1 MDISFRGCMW
11 RDGMFLVK
19 KVKCDSVVGV
29 CPDTK
34 TIVGAQGIRGS
45 ILEQADLWWYGGGG
59 ELVGGK
65 FCGIYEEGE
74 GLPKKFEG
82 GQDKR
87 LGGEWA
93 AIYSFLRLL
102 LCWSDVLCV
111 SGDVIFSTLKSML
124 HARRIGVKRV
134 EKATGEYFSNLSRST
149 RLSQVILNLFERQE
163 DRRGGC
169 KKQGEG
175 WMAKLV
181 KRWTLLFLSVQRW
194 GKECRKHFHIIIIL
208 TPGER
213 EGEVALLSWT
223 WSWSAQSTSL
233 KNIS

>member
-1 MDISFRGCMW
+1 MW
-11 RDGMFLVK
+11 FGRRSLSRHK
-19 KVKCDSVVGV
+19 NHR
-29 CPDTK
+29 
-34 TIVGAQGIRGS
+34 RGS
-45 ILEQADLWWYGGGG
+45 GDQRVNIGASRFVMIWGRRGASRGEVLRDIWGGGG
-59 ELVGGK
+59 ASQEVWGWARQEVGWWVS
-65 FCGIYEEGE
+65 CNLQLSETS
-74 GLPKKFEG
+74 PV
-82 GQDKR
+82 
-87 LGGEWA
+87 
-93 AIYSFLRLL
+93 
-102 LCWSDVLCV
+102 WSDVLCV

-194 GKECRKHFHIIIIL
+194 GKECRKHFHTIMSS